1 MVSARC
7 FVPVIDRA
15 IEDVEE
21 GIEQAYYR
29 QYCCKGASSDP
40 PIINDILETA
50 IEGVEANK

>member
-1 MVSARC
+1 MISARC

-29 QYCCKGASSDP
+29 KYCCKGASSD
-40 PIINDILETA
+40 LVWETLTSQY
-50 IEGVEANK
+50 ETQ